1 MTNDPEDFKHRPL
14 YRAIVGDIGPGRTD
28 ARGSA
33 RQQLS
38 PLIDVNGANDLPPEE
53 PGRGGLIEYWR
64 TVRRHKAKLALLAVL
79 GIAFGVLIS
88 VSQNRLYQAHTS
100 LEIEELAPDP
110 SEMKVAEKSSEAGA
124 SSALGD
130 MPTQIRILQS
140 ESLVAR
146 VLEKLRRDGPPPQFK
161 ERGSSGWRSLL
172 HQAKVATDNNISDQL
187 VAKARENLTVRA
199 DGQTRILDVAYDST
213 DPKHAAAF
221 ANALASEFIEQ
232 NIEMRWNVGQRTAEW
247 LTHELD
253 EMRGKLERSE
263 NALQEYAT
271 KSGLMFTSD
280 KASVSDDKLRQF
292 QAALANAEMERIA
305 KQSRYERVIANKAG
319 IEQHMFDDP
328 VAREYQSKVADLMR
342 QRADMAT
349 MYTSDY
355 VKIKQLNAQIASL
368 RDALGAESKAVEEH
382 AKSEYEESTRREQLL
397 AANYATQGRS
407 MNREAEK
414 AIQYNILR
422 REVDSNQQLYD
433 AMLQRTKL
441 VSAAAGLRTTNVR
454 ILDLAKVPTAP
465 YKPRPAIN
473 AALGCFSGLLLGA
486 VLIIAR
492 ERPNH
497 TLQNRGDVHT
507 YLNLPELGVI
517 PLAIRG
523 SKVHGG
529 SYDSAL
535 SESVRGALTS
545 ILFSSRQGSRA
556 QSQMLV
562 LTSWGPGEGK
572 STTVSNLGIALAEIG
587 RRVLIIDGDMRRPS
601 IHTILKLQ
609 NKVGLA
615 NLLSGSEP
623 LVTDVPLAA
632 IQKSGVPGLSAIT
645 SGPLPSNPSTLLY
658 SRRAKDLLDLL
669 RNHYDAILIDTPP
682 MQTITDARL
691 FGAMADAVILVV
703 RASSTSRDAAM
714 AAKQRFLD
722 DGTSVLG
729 AILNCWDGR
738 YPGMRYDYGY
748 FPKLHAPHEME

>member
-1 MTNDPEDFKHRPL
+1 MTDDREDFKHGAL
-14 YRAIVGDIGPGRTD
+14 YRAIVGDIGPARAD
-28 ARGSA
+28 ARVPP
-33 RQQLS
+33 RQQPLS
-38 PLIDVNGANDLPPEE
+38 RLIDVNGANVQPIEE
-53 PGRGGLIEYWR
+53 PGRGGSIEYWR
-64 TVRRHKAKLALLAVL
+64 ILRTHKLKLAVL
-79 GIAFGVLIS
+79 AMLGIALGCLIS
-88 VSQNRLYQAHTS
+88 LSQTRLYQAHAS

-124 SSALGD
+124 SSALND

-140 ESLVAR
+140 ESLIAR
-146 VLEKLRRDGPPPQFK
+146 ALEKLKRDGPTPQLEDRRSSKLSSWLHPSTPVNEKNVK
-161 ERGSSGWRSLL
+161 ENAI
-172 HQAKVATDNNISDQL
+172 AKV
-187 VAKARENLTVRA
+187 RENLTVRA
-199 DGQTRILDVAYDST
+199 DGQTRILDLVYDSP

-221 ANALASEFIEQ
+221 TNALASEFIEQ

-292 QAALANAEMERIA
+292 QTALANAEMERIA
-305 KQSRYERVIANKAG
+305 KQSRYERVIANKG
-319 IEQHMFDDP
+319 GTGQRIFDDP
-328 VAREYQSKVADLMR
+328 MAREYQSKLADLMR

-355 VKIKQLNAQIASL
+355 GKVKQANAQIASL
-368 RDALGAESKAVEEH
+368 RDALDAESKSVEEH
-382 AKSEYEESTRREQLL
+382 AKSEYEEAARREQLL

-454 ILDLAKVPTAP
+454 ILDSAKVPTAP
-465 YKPRPAIN
+465 YKPRPVVN
-473 AALGCFSGLLLGA
+473 AALGCFSGLLLAA

-492 ERPNH
+492 HRPNH

-517 PLAIRG
+517 PLATRG
-523 SKVHGG
+523 SRLHGG
-529 SYDSAL
+529 SYDSAV

-545 ILFSSRQGSRA
+545 ILFSSRQGSRS

-587 RRVLIIDGDMRRPS
+587 RRVLLIDGDMRRPAL
-601 IHTILKLQ
+601 HTILKLE

-615 NLLSGSEP
+615 DLLSGSEP
-623 LVTDVPLAA
+623 FITDVPMSA
-632 IQKSGVPGLSAIT
+632 IQKSGIPGLSVIT
-645 SGPLPSNPSTLLY
+645 CGLPPSNPSTLLY
-658 SRRAKDLLDLL
+658 SRRAKDLLDVL

-738 YPGMRYDYGY
+738 YTTNRYDYVY
-748 FPKLHAPHEME
+748 IPKLHAPN